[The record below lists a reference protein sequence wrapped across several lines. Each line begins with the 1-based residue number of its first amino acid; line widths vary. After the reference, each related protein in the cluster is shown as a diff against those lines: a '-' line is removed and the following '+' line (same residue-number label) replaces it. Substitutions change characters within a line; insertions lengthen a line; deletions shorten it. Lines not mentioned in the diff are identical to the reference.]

1 MQNANLVGNFNIL
14 KYNTIWMEGDF
25 AARKYH
31 GFPMMQWG
39 RTMQNGRFLGVHRVC
54 PARS

>member
-1 MQNANLVGNFNIL
+1 MQNANLVGDFNIL